1 MHNFKTILT
10 SSLFLFALF
19 IIPASTNAQVI
30 VDSPTNF
37 ITTWNTENPGS
48 SGSNQITIPGTGVGY
63 NYEIYWEDTA
73 SSTINGTTT
82 LITTASHTL
91 TFPAPGIY
99 EVQIAGDF
107 PRIYFNN
114 GGDKDKILTV
124 EQWGDIAWTSMDSA
138 FFGASNLRVPATDAP
153 DLSGVTSMYSMF
165 HSATAFDDP
174 INHWNVSSIENLRTT
189 FASASSFN
197 QPLDDWNV
205 SSVNTLRGTFYGASS
220 FNQNINSW
228 DVSEVQTLFWT
239 FREATDFN
247 QPLDDWVTSSLENL
261 NRTFLFARSFNQN
274 INSWNVSSV
283 RNMEVMFWG
292 ASAFNQ
298 PLNTWN
304 TASATT
310 MLGMFNDSNFD
321 QDLSNWDVSN
331 ITSASKMFQNTTLSQ
346 TNLDNTLTA
355 WAAQTLQP
363 NVPFH
368 LGLKTYSAT
377 GATAL
382 NTLRDTYGWT
392 ITEQYKAE
400 YYPSANAALFGDNV
414 QTGLNLGD
422 TTTEVTLTPKSNCT
436 FLQWSDGSTSNPRT
450 DTIGTSNIN
459 VTAELSCSSSGSATR
474 ATTQR
479 DRSRAYGNEANAQMI
494 EERFLTSST
503 TPTARQTPTTIE
515 ESLDEVRAVS
525 ATIDQIVAADSS
537 PETIRTL
544 IAILLSLIEILTRLM
559 VIDEVSG

>member
-1 MHNFKTILT
+1 MPSLVFFATSHFLPTTHLYPPPTFATFNDMHNFKTILT

-37 ITTWNTENPGS
+37 ITTWNTEN
-48 SGSNQITIPGTGVGY
+48 SGTSANNQITIPGTGVGY

-107 PRIYFNN
+107 PRIYFNG

-124 EQWGDIAWTSMDSA
+124 EQWGNIAWTSVSRA
-138 FFGASNLRVPATDAP
+138 FLGASNLRVPATDAP
-153 DLSGVTSMYSMF
+153 DLSGVTSLSLMF
-165 HSATAFDDP
+165 SGAG
-174 INHWNVSSIENLRTT
+174 
-189 FASASSFN
+189 SFN
-197 QPLDDWNV
+197 DAIDH
-205 SSVNTLRGTFYGASS
+205 
-220 FNQNINSW
+220 W
-228 DVSEVQTLFWT
+228 DVSTIISFD
-239 FREATDFN
+239 R
-247 QPLDDWVTSSLENL
+247 
-261 NRTFLFARSFNQN
+261 FL
-274 INSWNVSSV
+274 
-283 RNMEVMFWG
+283 MG
-292 ASAFNQ
+292 TPFNQ
-298 PLNTWN
+298 PLNSWN
-304 TASATT
+304 TASATN
-310 MLGMFNDSNFD
+310 MFRMFRDASAFNQDISMWDVSNVTQMTQMFRNTPFNQPIGAWDTGSLQFTVQMFAPNTAFD
-321 QDLSNWDVSN
+321 QDLSNWDISSIQVAGGGWTANGMNGMFYNTQLSTANLDATLESWATQATNNN
-331 ITSASKMFQNTTLSQ
+331 ITNIPLR
-346 TNLDNTLTA
+346 
-355 WAAQTLQP
+355 
-363 NVPFH
+363 
-368 LGLKTYSAT
+368 LGVKSYTQT
-377 GATAL
+377 GATAIA
-382 NTLRDTYGWT
+382 TLRNLGWT

-436 FLQWSDGSTSNPRT
+436 FIQWSDGSTSNPRT

>member
-1 MHNFKTILT
+1 MHAFKTILT

-124 EQWGDIAWTSMDSA
+124 EQWGNIAWTSMNAA

-153 DLSGVTSMYSMF
+153 DLSGVLSMANMF
-165 HSATAFDDP
+165 WGANFFNDP
-174 INHWNVSSIENLRTT
+174 VEH
-189 FASASSFN
+189 
-197 QPLDDWNV
+197 
-205 SSVNTLRGTFYGASS
+205 
-220 FNQNINSW
+220 W
-228 DVSEVQTLFWT
+228 DVSTITSMSST
-239 FREATDFN
+239 FRNTDDFN
-247 QPLDDWVTSSLENL
+247 QPLNSWNISNVTIMTAMFEEADN
-261 NRTFLFARSFNQN
+261 FNQN
-274 INSWNVSSV
+274 LNNWDTSSV
-283 RNMEVMFWG
+283 TSMRWLFRRAGN
-292 ASAFNQ
+292 FNGDVS
-298 PLNTWN
+298 TWN
-304 TASATT
+304 TSSTTNMDSLFAGANNFAGDVSA
-310 MLGMFNDSNFD
+310 
-321 QDLSNWDVSN
+321 WDVSGVSSFPYTFSN
-331 ITSASKMFQNTTLSQ
+331 ALSFNSNVSDWVVASTTNMIGMFQGTTLSTPNQ
-346 TNLDNTLTA
+346 NATLASWAQQATDNDIRDIPLHIGTKSYTEE
-355 WAAQTLQP
+355 
-363 NVPFH
+363 
-368 LGLKTYSAT
+368 
-377 GATAL
+377 GAL
-382 NTLRDTYGWT
+382 VVQTLRDLGWT

-459 VTAELSCSSSGSATR
+459 VTAELSCPSSGSATR